1 MSLTSAKRP
10 VVSIVGPGRLGSA
23 LAINLRNAGWEV
35 ARIVV
40 RTGAGKTA
48 EARKLAR
55 SVGAEVVKL
64 GESPLPR
71 GLVWIAV
78 PDGAIG
84 RVAGRLA
91 TQQEWRGTIVF
102 HTSGALSS
110 DELAPLQAKGAK
122 VASVH
127 PGMTFV
133 TKSPPALQG
142 VPFGIEG
149 DAAAVRMARKV
160 IGNVGGTCVTIR
172 KQDKVLYHAFDAF
185 ASPLLIALMAALE
198 EVGKSAGIPERKLS
212 SMAGPLLR
220 QTLENYLRHGA
231 ASAFSG
237 PFVRGDVTVVQ
248 RHLDELKELPLARGA
263 YLALARV
270 AVKRLPGKN
279 RARMQR
285 LLDHEQWK

>member
-1 MSLTSAKRP
+1 
-10 VVSIVGPGRLGSA
+10 VV
-23 LAINLRNAGWEV
+23 
-35 ARIVV
+35 RIVV
-40 RTGAGKTA
+40 RAGAGKIP
-48 EARKLAR
+48 EAWKLAR
-55 SVGAEVVKL
+55 SVGAELVNL

-84 RVAGRLA
+84 GVAGQLA
-91 TQQEWRGTIVF
+91 AQQDGRSMTVF
-102 HTSGALSS
+102 HSSGALAS

-133 TKSPPALQG
+133 TKSLPTLQG

-149 DAAAVRMARKV
+149 DAEAVRMARKV
-160 IGNVGGTCVTIR
+160 IADVGGTCVTIR

-185 ASPLLIALMAALE
+185 ASPLLIALLAALE
-198 EVGKSAGIPERKLS
+198 EVGKTAGIPERKLR

-220 QTLENYLRHGA
+220 QTLENYLQYGA
-231 ASAFSG
+231 AEAFSG
-237 PFVRGDVTVVQ
+237 PFVRGDVAVVQ
-248 RHLDELKELPLARGA
+248 RHLDELKQVPLARDA

-279 RARMQR
+279 RAGMQR
-285 LLDHEQWK
+285 LLDHERRK